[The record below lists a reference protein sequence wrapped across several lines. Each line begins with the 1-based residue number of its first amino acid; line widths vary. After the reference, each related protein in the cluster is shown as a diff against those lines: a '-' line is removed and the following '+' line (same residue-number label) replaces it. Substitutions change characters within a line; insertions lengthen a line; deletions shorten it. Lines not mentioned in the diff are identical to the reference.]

1 MNTNPTIDLDTI
13 ITQGVGLVSSQ
24 IDGEIVMMSVDNEQ
38 YYGLDAV
45 GSRIWELIAQPR
57 SVSSVCETL
66 LSEFQVDR
74 DTCQR
79 DVLNFVERLYAEK
92 IIRLVTPAPA

>member
-1 MNTNPTIDLDTI
+1 MNTSATINPDTI
-13 ITQGVGLVSSQ
+13 ITQGEGLVSSQ
-24 IDGEIVMMSVDNEQ
+24 IDGEIVMMSVNNEQ

-57 SVSSVCETL
+57 SVFEVCETL

-79 DVLNFVERLYAEK
+79 DVLKFVEHLYAEK
-92 IIRLVTPAPA
+92 IIRIVAPAPA

>member
-13 ITQGVGLVSSQ
+13 ITQATGLFSGQV
-24 IDGEIVMMSVDNEQ
+24 DGEIVMMSVANEQ
-38 YYGLDAV
+38 YYGLDTV

-57 SVSSVCETL
+57 SAFEVCEIL

-79 DVLNFVERLYAEK
+79 DVLNFMERLYAEK
-92 IIRLVTPAPA
+92 IIRIVTPAPA

>member
-1 MNTNPTIDLDTI
+1 MSPGMHCLISEGRRMNTNRTIDLDTI
-13 ITQGVGLVSSQ
+13 ITQAVGLVSSQ

-38 YYGLDAV
+38 YYSLDAV

-57 SVSSVCETL
+57 SVFAVCETL

-74 DTCQR
+74 GTCQR
-79 DVLNFVERLYAEK
+79 DVLHFM
-92 IIRLVTPAPA
+92 

>member
-1 MNTNPTIDLDTI
+1 MSTDPTINLDTI
-13 ITQGVGLVSSQ
+13 ITQGAGLVSSQ
-24 IDGEIVMMSVDNEQ
+24 IDGEIVMMSVGNEQ

-66 LSEFQVDR
+66 RSEFQVDR

-79 DVLNFVERLYAEK
+79 DVLNFMERLYAEK
-92 IIRLVTPAPA
+92 IIRIVAAAPA

>member
-1 MNTNPTIDLDTI
+1 MNTGTTIHLNTI
-13 ITQGVGLVSSQ
+13 ITQAAGLVSSQ
-24 IDGEIVMMSVDNEQ
+24 VDGEIVMMSVDNEQ

-45 GSRIWELIAQPR
+45 GSRIWELIAQPT

-66 LSEFQVDR
+66 LSEFQVDG
-74 DTCQR
+74 DTCHR

-92 IIRLVTPAPA
+92 IIRIVAPA

>member
-1 MNTNPTIDLDTI
+1 MNTNPLIDLDTI
-13 ITQGVGLVSSQ
+13 ITQAGGLVSSQ

-45 GSRIWELIAQPR
+45 GSRIWELIAQPQ
-57 SVSSVCETL
+57 SVFEVCETL
-66 LSEFQVDR
+66 RLEFQVDR

-79 DVLNFVERLYAEK
+79 DVLTFVECLYAEK
-92 IIRLVTPAPA
+92 IIRIIAPA